1 MQFESVN
8 KIIERSIRDYWE
20 LPSISNYKGAT
31 LCYKDVAR
39 KMEKLHIL
47 FEECGVQKGDRIA
60 ISSRNQANWAV
71 SFFATL
77 TYGADLVRAGHL
89 PHVQA
94 VRGVFRHRRGHGG
107 GGLRHDSPPR
117 LRHLRRHRRA
127 AGGRRRGLLHRARP
141 GTPVAAVPAADGP
154 VRPGA
159 ENRGMAHR
167 HRHSDRVRGQVPAVR
182 LAHRRRQVDPRCDKG
197 A

>member
-31 LCYKDVAR
+31 LFYKDVAR
-39 KMEKLHIL
+39 KMETLHIL

-77 TYGADLVRAGHL
+77 TYGAV
-89 PHVQA
+89 PV
-94 VRGVFRHRRGHGG
+94 
-107 GGLRHDSPPR
+107 P
-117 LRHLRRHRRA
+117 
-127 AGGRRRGLLHRARP
+127 LLHEFKP
-141 GTPVAAVPAADGP
+141 GKPF
-154 VRPGA
+154 
-159 ENRGMAHR
+159 
-167 HRHSDRVRGQVPAVR
+167 RVKDTLCGRDYMGR
-182 LAHRRRQVDPRCDKG
+182 S
-197 A
+197 